1 MIKVSTDENRTGQ
14 PIPLD
19 YEFTRLE
26 VERDEH
32 HWEVMTMR

>member
-1 MIKVSTDENRTGQ
+1 MIHVSTEIFRTGQ

-32 HWEVMTMR
+32 QLEVMTVR